1 MAARI
6 QAARNSCQVTFQDFV
21 RFVKRPCH
29 LNVKSRA
36 GYDMACITCIPVP
49 SEVVMADK
57 SKLGIEFPLYSLKVE
72 KNKIAEFAAAVAQ
85 KEDTDHIKAIY
96 RDVDAAKNAGYEDI
110 PVPPTF
116 STSFVF
122 WTGGGLLSIVNAV
135 GADLSKLLHSEEDYE
150 YFAPICAG
158 DVITR
163 KMKVVDM
170 YDRGKKERKGRYA
183 QVTILETEL
192 INQREELVLKART
205 TFMER

>member
-1 MAARI
+1 
-6 QAARNSCQVTFQDFV
+6 
-21 RFVKRPCH
+21 
-29 LNVKSRA
+29 
-36 GYDMACITCIPVP
+36 MACITCITVP

-96 RDVDAAKNAGYEDI
+96 RDVDVAKNAGYENI

-116 STSFVF
+116 PTSFVF
-122 WTGGGLLSIVNAV
+122 WTGGGLLGTVNAV

-170 YDRGKKERKGRYA
+170 YDRGKKERKGGYA
-183 QVTILETEL
+183 QVTVLETEL
-192 INQREELVLKART
+192 INQRGELVLKART

>member
-1 MAARI
+1 
-6 QAARNSCQVTFQDFV
+6 
-21 RFVKRPCH
+21 
-29 LNVKSRA
+29 
-36 GYDMACITCIPVP
+36 
-49 SEVVMADK
+49 MADK

-170 YDRGKKERKGRYA
+170 YDKGKKERKGRYA

-192 INQREELVLKART
+192 INQRGELVIKART
-205 TFMER
+205 TFMEK

>member
-1 MAARI
+1 
-6 QAARNSCQVTFQDFV
+6 
-21 RFVKRPCH
+21 
-29 LNVKSRA
+29 
-36 GYDMACITCIPVP
+36 
-49 SEVVMADK
+49 MADK

-96 RDVDAAKNAGYEDI
+96 RDVDAAKNAGYENI

-116 STSFVF
+116 PTSFVF

-150 YFAPICAG
+150 YFAPICAE

-163 KMKVVDM
+163 KMKVMDM
-170 YDRGKKERKGRYA
+170 YDKGKKERKGRYA

-192 INQREELVLKART
+192 INQRGELVVKART
-205 TFMER
+205 AFIER